1 MNFRFFLLL
10 VVLGL
15 LAGAAYAGGRRSG
28 RHSPASRRKAILLAV
43 GGIVTSL
50 IIAFGVPEW
59 IPMNRE
65 SPAGVIV
72 YFACWMIGGTAG
84 LLCLATLAGAIGA
97 RPPADVP

>member
-1 MNFRFFLLL
+1 MNPRVFLLFII
-10 VVLGL
+10 LGL
-15 LAGAAYAGGRRSG
+15 LTGAAFAGGRRSG

-43 GGIVTSL
+43 GGIVTSV

-72 YFACWMIGGTAG
+72 YFGCWLIGGTSG
-84 LLCLATLAGAIGA
+84 LVCIATLAGALSA
-97 RPPADVP
+97 RPAGEMS